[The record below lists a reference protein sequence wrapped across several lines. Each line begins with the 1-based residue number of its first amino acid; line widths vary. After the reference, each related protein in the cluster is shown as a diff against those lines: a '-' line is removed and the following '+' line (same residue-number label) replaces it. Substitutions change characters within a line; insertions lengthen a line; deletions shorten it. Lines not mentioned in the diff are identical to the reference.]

1 MEILIFLISFSI
13 MCLAGMIIIHYS
25 TPKKYRK
32 NDTDGQN
39 NMGTD
44 RVNIRRI
51 DRVPRIKD
59 FQIQSD
65 QLN

>member
-1 MEILIFLISFSI
+1 MSILTFIIAFSI
-13 MCLAGMIIIHYS
+13 TCLAGTFIIHYS

-32 NDTDGQN
+32 NDTGGQN
-39 NMGTD
+39 NMGSD

-51 DRVPRIKD
+51 DRIPRIKD
-59 FQIQSD
+59 IQIQPD